1 MVKNHKSAHALQK
14 KAAERLGETIPPFDP
29 KRVDLSK
36 VDEKGTRLT
45 NHG

>member
-29 KRVDLSK
+29 KGVDLSK
-36 VDEKGTRLT
+36 VDKEGTRLT
-45 NHG
+45 KHG